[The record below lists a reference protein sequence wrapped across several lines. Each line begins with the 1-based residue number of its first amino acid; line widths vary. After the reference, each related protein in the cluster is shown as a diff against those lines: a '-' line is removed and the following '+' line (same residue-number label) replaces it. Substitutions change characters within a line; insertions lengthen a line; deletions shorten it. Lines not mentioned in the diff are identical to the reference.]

1 MAGYRKKSGP
11 APLAVTILL
20 IAAIAAAVLI
30 APHFMK
36 DSAPEEEYPW
46 IEADGAAVGG
56 SLSGV
61 TYSGARNDASKLS
74 YSIAEE
80 IRVKDGAAT
89 LKIENPGKNTLLM
102 TVTVTVGGEQVYQTG
117 YLKPGQ
123 YILTD
128 ALDAPLDPGTYA
140 GTAVFEGF
148 DPETEESR
156 GTISVDVGLSV
167 R

>member
-11 APLAVTILL
+11 APLAVPILL

-89 LKIENPGKNTLLM
+89 LKIENPG
-102 TVTVTVGGEQVYQTG
+102 
-117 YLKPGQ
+117 
-123 YILTD
+123 
-128 ALDAPLDPGTYA
+128 
-140 GTAVFEGF
+140 
-148 DPETEESR
+148 
-156 GTISVDVGLSV
+156 
-167 R
+167 